1 MALTWPEVQAR
12 IERAREGL
20 KSGQYKIRRV
30 EPLEGSE
37 SRFIIENGD
46 GVPYAVS
53 FRGDKPT
60 GACTCPDFIGRKG
73 PACKHTAMVVLD
85 QWPDAFERW
94 AEKVRALCKPVE
106 ALPEEP
112 QQPAVDPE
120 AKSERFAPLTP
131 PTVPAEVVEA
141 AVRKA
146 VHDALS
152 ALEEQLVSIIAQ
164 EVERAVL
171 GILAQP

>member
-1 MALTWPEVQAR
+1 MALTWPEVAQR

-20 KSGQYKIRRV
+20 KSGRYDIKRV
-30 EPLEGSE
+30 EPLVEGE
-37 SRFIIENGD
+37 YRFIVTNGD

-60 GACTCPDFIGRKG
+60 GVCTCPDFIGRKG
-73 PACKHTAMVVLD
+73 PACKHTAMVALSE
-85 QWPDAFERW
+85 WPDAFGRW
-94 AEKVRALCKPVE
+94 TEKVKALCRPAE
-106 ALPEEP
+106 PEESEQPEP
-112 QQPAVDPE
+112 QQP
-120 AKSERFAPLTP
+120 TQT

-152 ALEEQLVSIIAQ
+152 ALEEQLASVIAQ

-171 GILAQP
+171 GILVHV